1 MTNLY
6 TIFHG
11 NLQFSSIP
19 KREYR
24 TVINQC
30 YWPLIRIVEK
40 NERLKFGIEFSGL
53 TLLEIEKLDKKFL
66 EKIKKLIKEE
76 RLEFIGSSYTQ
87 AIFPLIPYEIKL
99 KNIPLGIK
107 NYKKILGLTPEIF
120 YVNEQTFSDGLIS
133 LYKEA
138 GIESIIVDF
147 DSAPDNIR
155 LNKPLLYKPTRI
167 ENQNKEKINVI
178 WSSSIAFQKFQRY
191 IFN

>member
-19 KREYR
+19 KKAYR
-24 TVINQC
+24 NVISNC
-30 YWPLIRIVEK
+30 YWPLIEILEK

-53 TLLEIEKLDKKFL
+53 TLLEIDKLDKKFL

-87 AIFPLIPYEIKL
+87 AIFPLIPYEINL
-99 KNIPLGIK
+99 KNLALGIET
-107 NYKKILGLTPEIF
+107 YKKILGLTPEIF

-155 LNKPLLYKPTRI
+155 LNKAHEPMSVYVFI
-167 ENQNKEKINVI
+167 G
-178 WSSSIAFQKFQRY
+178 S
-191 IFN
+191 